1 MMMIRRST
9 FIKISTQIAYS
20 NYSLIITKNADKQKI
35 GKQSADLK
43 LRYRSEHNHSFR
55 FQTMKIVKLRILYK
69 YVMGFSE
76 DAQILLEACL
86 CRNKVNEQV

>member
-1 MMMIRRST
+1 MKMIGRST
-9 FIKISTQIAYS
+9 FIKIYTQIAYS

-35 GKQSADLK
+35 GKPSAYLK
-43 LRYRSEHNHSFR
+43 WQYRSEHNHIFR
-55 FQTMKIVKLRILYK
+55 FQTMMIMKLRILHK

-76 DAQILLEACL
+76 DAQILFEACL